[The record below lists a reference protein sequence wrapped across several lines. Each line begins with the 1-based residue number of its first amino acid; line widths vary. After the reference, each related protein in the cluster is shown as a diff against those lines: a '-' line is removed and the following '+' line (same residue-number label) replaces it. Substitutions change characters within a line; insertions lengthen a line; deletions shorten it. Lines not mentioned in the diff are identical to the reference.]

1 MSVDCAAQTTLH
13 CSNCAAARLCL
24 PMGLPQAQLD
34 KLNHIIKERYI
45 LEKGAVFIRPNDP
58 FESFYA
64 VNKGSLK
71 SYTLDY
77 EGREQIWGLYLIGEL
92 FGFEGIH
99 DDAFPYYVQAL
110 ESTVVCEIPYDLLL
124 ALIQEE
130 PPLQKQVLKLMSQ
143 RFAIDVGL
151 PRNNSSMERLA
162 SFLLMLSSRF
172 ERRGLSATE
181 FVLPLTRQEIASYLG
196 LTLETV
202 SRLFSKLK
210 KENILKVETK
220 HITILS
226 LRQLQKLAAR

>member
-1 MSVDCAAQTTLH
+1 
-13 CSNCAAARLCL
+13 
-24 PMGLPQAQLD
+24 MGLSQSQLD
-34 KLNHIIKERYI
+34 KLNHVIKERYT
-45 LEKGAVFIRPNDP
+45 LEKGDVFIRPNDP
-58 FESFYA
+58 FRGFYA

-92 FGFEGIH
+92 FGFEGI
-99 DDAFPYYVQAL
+99 DDEAFPYYVQAL
-110 ESTVVCEIPYDLLL
+110 EPAVVCEISYDLLL
-124 ALIQEE
+124 ELIQEV

-151 PRNNSSMERLA
+151 PRNNSSLERLA

-196 LTLETV
+196 LTLETI

-210 KENILKVETK
+210 KDDVLKVEGK